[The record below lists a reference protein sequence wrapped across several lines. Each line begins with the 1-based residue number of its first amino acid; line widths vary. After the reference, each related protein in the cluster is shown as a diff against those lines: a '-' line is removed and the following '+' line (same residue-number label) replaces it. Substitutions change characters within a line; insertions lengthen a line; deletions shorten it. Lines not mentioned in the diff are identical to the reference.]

1 MESNIDKWLG
11 IFNDNNNVMN
21 ELDKGIAKNKN
32 SNVKGNSC
40 VRKCNEKE
48 EKGNK
53 DKECKGN
60 MSFVTGGD
68 MSLDESKLDLILE
81 RYEDLFGKEGEE
93 GGNSGGKKEEGNVK
107 GNGNDNRRNNS
118 GFCLFEENNRII
130 NNNNNFRNGTNNGN
144 GLIRYNNVNNNGY
157 NNVYN
162 SNNNNFNNN
171 INRFVCNVSNNNC
184 NYVKNY
190 NTNNVNTNSNNNVT
204 FITANNINFN
214 NNPIKNINPVIADDF
229 DVEFN
234 TTDLEEMFN
243 SGALNVDDL
252 DLTPII
258 EEPPSKQSKI
268 SPINNNN
275 NTNNTHNNNNNTNI
289 KTNTNTKNNSNSFI
303 ERPCSNHTLADM
315 KKWSQPFPWDADVN
329 SINLQYFGYH
339 KFRPNQREIIN
350 ANLSDHDIFV
360 CMPTGGGKSLT
371 FQIPAIL
378 NYGVTLVVMPL
389 LSLIQDQTTYLR
401 SLGVNVLF
409 LNTMGTKR
417 FFTKFDELFYP
428 TNSDNLCKMIFLT
441 PEKIAQST
449 KTMNYLKQLYD
460 NNLLRRCVID
470 ECHCVC
476 QWGNEFR
483 ADYLNLKTLRTHFPN
498 LPILAVTATAPNKI
512 REDVINQLNMC
523 NTIFFRSSYNR
534 TNLDIE
540 IRNKS
545 EYKNEKG
552 VIDNIATFINSNY
565 PHSTGLIYCSS
576 RNKCEHVCDILKS
589 KYKMNVAYYH
599 AQMSESKKNEVQNK
613 WKNDQIKLI
622 VATVAFGMGI
632 NKADVRYV
640 IHYSMPKSFE
650 GYYQEIGRA
659 GRDNEKSHCILYY
672 SYHDRKCQEFLI
684 TKTNLKHTMITHTL
698 RQLTEMIDFCEETCE
713 CRRVIAL
720 KYFDEV
726 FDRKNCNRMCDNCKK
741 NISCEARNVINEC
754 VVVVEFINNCT
765 CENIEITLCYSVDY
779 LRGKAMKKEKAL
791 PKKDTNKG
799 KLDKVSKGDLQK
811 IIRKLI
817 IWGYIDEELVV
828 NGEKNIYTIL
838 KCSYKGKELLM
849 KVKNGSVKEL
859 LIEFPVSNSSKD
871 VQVLSPIKSKSK
883 KHKPVIKEQQEV
895 KRYSRNYNYDNETK
909 QNDSNGNNTV
919 EYDEE
924 FGLCTKE
931 QFDHLFNK
939 LKTKRVEILSS
950 ENTKLKQ
957 NSTDND
963 YTTLCLNDIFPENG
977 LRELC
982 RKLPT
987 EVTELQDIYGVSKA
1001 IKDKY
1006 GKEFL
1011 DIIKTHISVYEI
1023 NKSGLNNIKEK
1034 ERKSLSTVSMN
1045 KKRKERISESN
1056 KSEFDSLHLEG
1067 KDIEKL
1073 LEDAKEMD
1081 EMYPLGGL
1089 ELNGD
1094 EPIENELQI
1103 NEMKEF
1109 RKEAEKL
1116 LNINKAVSKVKKKSN
1131 NGGSDS
1137 DSDDMNDNDSYDG
1150 NDENSNNNNY
1160 NRNKYKTKKI
1170 KSSSHSSSTSESSR
1184 QNYFKQ
1190 RAVWNK
1196 INQYKKRKKGQ
1207 GGFM

>member
-1 MESNIDKWLG
+1 MESNIDKWIG
-11 IFNDNNNVMN
+11 IFSDSDNVMN
-21 ELDKGIAKNKN
+21 ELEKGIAKNAN
-32 SNVKGNSC
+32 NDAKGNSC
-40 VRKCNEKE
+40 LRKRNDKE
-48 EKGNK
+48 EQASRNKETKGNS
-53 DKECKGN
+53 
-60 MSFVTGGD
+60 SFVIGD
-68 MSLDESKLDLILE
+68 NNISFDESKLDLILE
-81 RYEDLFGKEGEE
+81 RYEDLFGKEADEASAGPADEE
-93 GGNSGGKKEEGNVK
+93 EANRKWNGSGNRHRNKDEST
-107 GNGNDNRRNNS
+107 NDS

-130 NNNNNFRNGTNNGN
+130 NNNYRNGTNNGN
-144 GLIRYNNVNNNGY
+144 GLIAYNNI
-157 NNVYN
+157 
-162 SNNNNFNNN
+162 NNN
-171 INRFVCNVSNNNC
+171 INNKFPCNLNNDHHVKDSNNNS
-184 NYVKNY
+184 
-190 NTNNVNTNSNNNVT
+190 NTAPCITTTNKNSNIV
-204 FITANNINFN
+204 
-214 NNPIKNINPVIADDF
+214 ADDF

-243 SGALNVDDL
+243 SGALNVDEL
-252 DLTPII
+252 DLAPII
-258 EEPPSKQSKI
+258 EEPPSKQSKT
-268 SPINNNN
+268 PFTN
-275 NTNNTHNNNNNTNI
+275 NTNTTL
-289 KTNTNTKNNSNSFI
+289 TTNTKLNNNSNSFI
-303 ERPCSNHTLADM
+303 EHRSTNHTLADM
-315 KKWSQPFPWDADVN
+315 KKWSQPFPWDTDVN

-350 ANLSDHDIFV
+350 ASLSNHDIFV

-409 LNTMGTKR
+409 LNAVGTKR
-417 FFTKFDELFYP
+417 FFSKFDELFYP
-428 TNSDNLCKMIFLT
+428 SNSDDLCKMIFLT

-449 KTMNYLKQLYD
+449 KTMFYLKQLYD

-540 IRNKS
+540 IRNKN

-552 VIDNIATFINSNY
+552 VIDNIATFINTTY
-565 PHSTGLIYCSS
+565 PNSTGLIYCSS
-576 RNKCEHVCDILKS
+576 RNKCEHVCDVLKS

-684 TKTNLKHTMITHTL
+684 TKTNLKPNMITHTL

-720 KYFDEV
+720 RYFDEV
-726 FDRKNCNRMCDNCKK
+726 FDRKCCNRMCDNCKK
-741 NISCEARNVINEC
+741 NISCEARNVLNEC
-754 VVVVEFINNCT
+754 VVVVEFINNCS
-765 CENIEITLCYSVDY
+765 CENIEMTLCYSVDY
-779 LRGKAMKKEKAL
+779 LRGKAVKREKAL
-791 PKKDTNKG
+791 PKRDTNKG

-828 NGEKNIYTIL
+828 VGEKNIYTIL
-838 KCSYKGKELLM
+838 KCSFKGKDLLV
-849 KVKNGSVKEL
+849 KYKNGSVKEL
-859 LIEFPVSNSSKD
+859 CVEFPVKDSSVKD
-871 VQVLSPIKSKSK
+871 AQALSPIKSKGK
-883 KHKPVIKEQQEV
+883 KQHKQTKDNEG
-895 KRYSRNYNYDNETK
+895 KRYSRNYNYSNE
-909 QNDSNGNNTV
+909 NGEGGDTV

-939 LKTKRVEILSS
+939 LKTKRAEMLSS

-957 NSTDND
+957 SSTDND
-963 YTTLCLNDIFPENG
+963 YCALCLNDIFPENG

-987 EVTELQDIYGVSKA
+987 EEAELQDIYGVSKA

-1034 ERKSLSTVSMN
+1034 ERKSLSTASVN
-1045 KKRKERISESN
+1045 KKRKERVSENN

-1094 EPIENELQI
+1094 EPIEHELQI
-1103 NEMKEF
+1103 NDMKEF

-1116 LNINKAVSKVKKKSN
+1116 LNINKVVSKAKKKSN
-1131 NGGSDS
+1131 NANHDS
-1137 DSDDMNDNDSYDG
+1137 DSEDMNDCYDDD
-1150 NDENSNNNNY
+1150 NDENSINNYNNNNY
-1160 NRNKYKTKKI
+1160 KKTKKT
-1170 KSSSHSSSTSESSR
+1170 KSSHSSSTSESSR

-1207 GGFM
+1207 GGFI